1 MKRFATLSVLAALAC
16 LSAFPA
22 MATGAA
28 RADLDAF
35 AHDVQSLSS
44 KFTQVVTD
52 AGGHASAPVTGSLA
66 LQEPRQFRW
75 ETTAPQ
81 RQLIVADGSRVWV
94 YDPELEQVTVRTQSA
109 AETHSPLTVLT
120 DLSQLDH
127 QFKVSEAGQ
136 RDGLTWLRLMPTTKD
151 AQFDSAELGFDG
163 DSLRAMVFKDKL
175 GSSSEIRFSDWQRN
189 PKLPASTFQF
199 TPPAG
204 ADVIGNVADIPDVR
218 PLKH

>member
-1 MKRFATLSVLAALAC
+1 MKRFATLAALAALTWLVA
-16 LSAFPA
+16 PMA
-22 MATGAA
+22 MAAGAA

-35 AHDVQSLSS
+35 AHGVHSLSS
-44 KFTQVVTD
+44 NFTQIVTD
-52 AGGHASAPVTGSLA
+52 AGGHANAPVTGSLA

-75 ETTAPQ
+75 QTTAPQ

-94 YDPELEQVTVRTQSA
+94 YDPELEQVTVRKQSA
-109 AETHSPLTVLT
+109 EEAHSPLTVLT

-136 RDGLTWLRLMPTTKD
+136 HDSLTWLRLTPAVKD
-151 AQFDSAELGFDG
+151 AQFNYAELGFDG
-163 DSLRAMVFKDKL
+163 HSLRAMVFKDKL

-189 PKLPASTFQF
+189 PELPASTFRF

-204 ADVIGNVADIPDVR
+204 TDVIGNVGSMPDVHA
-218 PLKH
+218 LKH